1 MQRDVRAR
9 PGVRCRRQVVGVGF
23 AGYLEHAQADFVSQ
37 DRAVLEPLAVSP
49 GLHHCFS
56 VGIAV
61 FGFFSDIVERVEHQ
75 QGVLELLGGNRGQL
89 CVIQHLNQSHDVVAA
104 LHGAKQFYSALFADQ
119 RGGRFTFGDGGQKAG
134 FYVSS
139 FVNTRRN
146 AVGDQ
151 VNEEFFFAGWRVFQ
165 QLDQACSLFGVK
177 RLGNDT
183 QCCALFDMFAVGFK
197 HSYYPHHW
205 SQMGVRDAHPG
216 MQGTHALRGF
226 LSRLARVAEIPNRS
240 CFQSFTPAERRGET
254 CWCEHL
260 HCKGSSPTPF
270 FRINCAR
277 DALKTASNGHWR
289 LKRQADSTV
298 KTC

>member
-9 PGVRCRRQVVGVGF
+9 PGVRCRRQVIGVGF

-37 DRAVLEPLAVSP
+37 YRAVLEPLAVSP
-49 GLHHCFS
+49 GLHHGFG
-56 VGIAV
+56 VGITV
-61 FGFFSDIVERVEHQ
+61 LGFFSDVVEGVKHQ
-75 QGVLELLGGNRGQL
+75 QGVLELLGGNRCQL
-89 CVIQHLNQSHDVVAA
+89 CVIQHLDQRHDVVAA

-119 RGGRFTFGDGGQKAG
+119 WGSRFTFGDGGQEAG
-134 FYVSS
+134 FYIGR

-151 VNEEFFFAGWRVFQ
+151 VNEEFFFAGRRVLQ
-165 QLDQACSLFGVK
+165 QLNQACSLFGVK

-216 MQGTHALRGF
+216 MPSTHAHGGF
-226 LSRLARVAEIPNRS
+226 LSRLARVARIPNRS
-240 CFQSFTPAERRGET
+240 CFQSFTPSERGR
-254 CWCEHL
+254 
-260 HCKGSSPTPF
+260 
-270 FRINCAR
+270 
-277 DALKTASNGHWR
+277 
-289 LKRQADSTV
+289 
-298 KTC
+298 